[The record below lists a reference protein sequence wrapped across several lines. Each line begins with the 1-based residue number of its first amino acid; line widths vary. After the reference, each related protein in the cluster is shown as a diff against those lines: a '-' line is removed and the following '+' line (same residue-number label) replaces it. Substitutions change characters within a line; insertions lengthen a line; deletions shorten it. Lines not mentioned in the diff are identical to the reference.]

1 MHLNILKDSEFLK
14 SVGRVWKIFELLYT
28 IELIPYFT
36 VDFQLVISNPG
47 FPKEFGHSN
56 PGFPKEFGQSFFL
69 NISLIIARDKPFKN
83 L

>member
-14 SVGRVWKIFELLYT
+14 SVGRVWQIFELLYT

-47 FPKEFGHSN
+47 FPKEFGR
-56 PGFPKEFGQSFFL
+56 SFFL
-69 NISLIIARDKPFKN
+69 NISLIIVRDKPFKN